1 MAAGSK
7 ASLFLI
13 FLTVFIDLL
22 GFGIVLPL
30 LPRYGAAFQDRR
42 GLALGAL
49 MASFSLMQFLFAPV
63 WGHISDRIGR
73 RPVLLIG
80 LAGST
85 LFYGLFG
92 YATSLGATGQLLG
105 LSIVPW
111 LFITRI
117 GAGIAGATIPTAQA
131 YIADITGPEKRA
143 KGMALIGAAF
153 GLGFTFGPVLGAFFV
168 PEEKSQNIIPS
179 AAPGYV
185 ASALSGMALLLAIFK
200 LRESWTPGAATAVRR
215 SHPWA
220 GVTAALSNVAILQL
234 LTAMFVTTFAFSQFE
249 STLSLLTAAL
259 NFTDRGNFY
268 VFAYIGLILTLNQ
281 GLVVRPLVSRVGERN
296 MGIFGTILMT
306 IGLFAL
312 GWYSVHPNSERLL
325 YILLP
330 IVTVGFSC
338 LNPCLQALLSRNA
351 SQSAQGEILGLGQS
365 MAALARIA
373 GPVVGL
379 TLLKY
384 RVDYPYLLGGGLM
397 FIGIFMVSL
406 LRPPKNVASTAG
418 TEPPLGH

>member
-7 ASLFLI
+7 ASLFI
-13 FLTVFIDLL
+13 VFLTVFIDLL

-30 LPRYGAAFQDRR
+30 LPRYGKHFEID
-42 GLALGAL
+42 GIWLGGL

-85 LFYGLFG
+85 VSYGLFG
-92 YATSLGATGQLLG
+92 YATSLGSSGRLLG
-105 LSIVPW
+105 LSVVPW
-111 LFITRI
+111 LFATRI

-153 GLGFTFGPVLGAFFV
+153 GLGFCFGPILGAAFV
-168 PEEKSQNIIPS
+168 PAEKGHTIIPS

-185 ASALSGMALLLAIFK
+185 ASVLSGMAFLFAVAK
-200 LRESWTPGAATAVRR
+200 LGESWKPGAASAVRH
-215 SHPWA
+215 SHPW
-220 GVTAALSNVAILQL
+220 GGLYALRSNFAILQL
-234 LTAMFVTTFAFSQFE
+234 LAAMFVTTFAFAQFE
-249 STLSLLTAAL
+249 STLSLLTEAL

-268 VFAYIGLILTLNQ
+268 IFAYIGLILTLSQ
-281 GLVVRPLVSRVGERN
+281 GLIVRPLVGRVGERN
-296 MGIFGTILMT
+296 MAIFGTLFMT
-306 IGLFAL
+306 VGLWAV
-312 GWYSVHPNSERLL
+312 GWYATHHTSETLL

-338 LNPCLQALLSRNA
+338 LNPSLQGMLSRNA
-351 SQSAQGEILGLGQS
+351 SQSSQGEILGIGQS
-365 MAALARIA
+365 MAALARIT
-373 GPVVGL
+373 GPVIGL
-379 TLLKY
+379 WLLKY
-384 RVDYPYLLGGGLM
+384 RVDYPYFVGGILM
-397 FIGIFMVSL
+397 FLGIFMVSL
-406 LRPPKNVASTAG
+406 LRQPPNSPAVTPAELPAG
-418 TEPPLGH
+418 H